1 MDGAR
6 YDDPALLELV
16 ERAMRGEQNAISDL
30 IRTSARLAYPVAYGI
45 LQNRHD
51 AEDAVS
57 EAMYKVI
64 KNLHRVETSAAYRGW
79 LTTLTSRTAIDLSRR
94 RARRQARE
102 EVHEHVPETQAHDTD
117 ASDRLALREA
127 LAELTPEHRAVL
139 LLRERDGYDYKEISV
154 MLQLPLGTVKS
165 RLAYARK
172 ALEKQLEIPLNE

>member
-1 MDGAR
+1 MDGAQN
-6 YDDPALLELV
+6 DDPALLKLV
-16 ERAMRGEQNAISDL
+16 EWAMRGEQNAINDL
-30 IRTSARLAYPVAYGI
+30 IRASARLAYPVAYGI

-102 EVHEHVPETQAHDTD
+102 EVQERLPETEARYTD

-127 LAELTPEHRAVL
+127 LAELSPEHRAIL
-139 LLRERDGYDYKEISV
+139 LLRERDGYDYKEISA

-172 ALEKQLEIPLNE
+172 ALERQLGTQYND